1 MFNKVVYGLLNNP
14 YERGFVMASGKP
26 IDEKTKSEIITKIRD
41 EGMTVTEASNIYG
54 VGRTAIYTWMRDG
67 VVNSNSS
74 LILENNRLKKE
85 NEQLYNLL
93 GRATVELKKS
103 KR

>member
-1 MFNKVVYGLLNNP
+1 MVKGVITPQETRN
-14 YERGFVMASGKP
+14 
-26 IDEKTKSEIITKIRD
+26 EIISRIRD
-41 EGMTVTEASNIYG
+41 EGITVTEAARQYNIG
-54 VGRTAIYTWMRDG
+54 TKAIYNWMRDG
-67 VVNSNSS
+67 VANNSSS

-103 KR
+103 KK